1 MWCIFTWCFHYVSFL
16 LSLLALP
23 FISAQLSSE
32 LPSLLLQVAVTEP
45 NSCPVCR
52 GLELPIIPERSL
64 CCPRGNSH
72 SPGSAGGAIV
82 CMPGSRKHKPGC
94 DQVVLVCAES
104 QVYWRNLEKMEIHCT
119 PLRKNLEVS
128 VVILSW
134 PNPWQW
140 VLKAEVCKNL

>member
-1 MWCIFTWCFHYVSFL
+1 MHFLPGVFIMYLSCFLCLPSH
-16 LSLLALP
+16 LSLLSSVLSYLHSSCRWLWLSQTPAL
-23 FISAQLSSE
+23 
-32 LPSLLLQVAVTEP
+32 
-45 NSCPVCR
+45 
-52 GLELPIIPERSL
+52 
-64 CCPRGNSH
+64 
-72 SPGSAGGAIV
+72 SAGGWSFPSFQNVPSAVPGGTVTALAVLWGAIV